1 MNVKN
6 STKRINFSYSLIYF
20 YLVKVYDEYDACRSQ
35 WQHTKTEKTIICY
48 INGVRSIEKALATFG
63 KDDRFQSWCCLAC
76 KYMLD
81 SFVYHY
87 LIFLFRFHLLSDWF
101 QLLSQGSDTC
111 LIQFYDPLNN
121 SFRQEKLNQFI
132 INILEP
138 VRDFDFAHL
147 EPALL
152 KGIAGV

>member
-1 MNVKN
+1 MV
-6 STKRINFSYSLIYF
+6 
-20 YLVKVYDEYDACRSQ
+20 A
-35 WQHTKTEKTIICY
+35 
-48 INGVRSIEKALATFG
+48 
-63 KDDRFQSWCCLAC
+63 FQSWYCLAC
-76 KYMLD
+76 KYVLD

-87 LIFLFRFHLLSDWF
+87 LIFLFRLHLLSDWF
-101 QLLSQGSDTC
+101 QLLSQCSDAC

-121 SFRQEKLNQFI
+121 SFPQKKLNQFI

-152 KGIAGV
+152 KGLAGV